1 MSNLVI
7 PFFKVLV
14 DNKSC
19 HGGDYDYPII
29 GKWTPKIKD
38 IKICE
43 SGYHLTTDPLRWWK
57 PKSKLY
63 LAEGKSLVNSQVE
76 QDKSCFEQV
85 RLLEEVTKGWKY
97 LKFFPILQCFLA
109 ACERSIDKKA
119 DISWANLSKAN
130 LSKANLSSANLS
142 SANLS
147 SAILSSADL
156 SSAILSSAD
165 LSYDNLSYANLS
177 KANLSKANLSKAN
190 LSKANLSKA
199 NLRNANLSSAI
210 LSYADLSSANL
221 SYANLSYADLRNAIR
236 YDNPP
241 DGWKIVN
248 NRLKKI

>member
-1 MSNLVI
+1 M
-7 PFFKVLV
+7 PDFFKVLV
-14 DNKSC
+14 DNRSC
-19 HGGDYDYPII
+19 HGGYYDYPTI
-29 GKWTPKIKD
+29 GKWTPKTKN

-43 SGYHLTTDPLRWWK
+43 SGYHLTTDPLRWWT

-147 SAILSSADL
+147 SAILS
-156 SSAILSSAD
+156 
-165 LSYDNLSYANLS
+165 YANLS
-177 KANLSKANLSKAN
+177 KANLSKANLSW
-190 LSKANLSKA
+190 
-199 NLRNANLSSAI
+199 
-210 LSYADLSSANL
+210 
-221 SYANLSYADLRNAIR
+221 ANLSYADLSHANLSYADLSHAIR

-248 NRLKKI
+248 NRLEKIVK